1 MTQLSTLS
9 LFGFDFVNES
19 QNTAI
24 EALLN
29 GHSVKTVAFANAHCL
44 NMAFLNKTY
53 ASVLRES
60 DMLLPDGS
68 GVSIAAKMAGQR
80 FVTNLNGTDLFLP
93 LCKAAAAKGNSI
105 YLLGSAKGVAE
116 KAASKAKKLFPNL
129 KIAGQ
134 QHGYFPQTDTN
145 AIIENINASGADI
158 LLVALGVPMQELWI
172 SKHRNALSPALVMGV
187 GAMLDFHAG
196 RVSRAPLFLRK
207 LGLEWTWRLA
217 IEPTRM
223 AKRYLLGNPAFL
235 VGATVHG
242 LKRRLRLFDRVPPVK
257 RMFDLICVSL
267 GLLVLAPL
275 FLLIGLA
282 IKLSS
287 KGPVFFR
294 QTRVGYQ
301 GEHFNIYKFR
311 SMHLNAEMHRADLL
325 KKSDRKGVCFKLKN
339 DPRITPIGRLLRR
352 TSMDELPQL
361 LNILKGEMSLVGP
374 RPALPEEVE
383 AYSDRALLRLNVA
396 PGITGIWQISGRA
409 EIDFNRMVEMDIA
422 YSRTHSVMLDFFLII
437 LTARAV
443 ISGRGAF

>member
-1 MTQLSTLS
+1 MTHLTTLS

-19 QNTAI
+19 QNIAI

-29 GHSVKTVAFANAHCL
+29 GHKAKTVAFANAHCL
-44 NMAFLNKTY
+44 NIAFLNKAY

-68 GVSIAAKMAGQR
+68 GVNIAAKMAGQR
-80 FVTNLNGTDLFLP
+80 FVANLNGTDLFLP
-93 LCKAAAAKGNSI
+93 LCKAAAEKGKSV
-105 YLLGSAKGVAE
+105 YFLGSAKGVAR
-116 KAASKAKKLFPNL
+116 KAASKAKALFPTL
-129 KIAGQ
+129 KIAGH
-134 QHGYFPQTDTN
+134 QHGYFAQTDTN
-145 AIIENINASGADI
+145 AIIETINASSADI

-172 SKHRNALSPALVMGV
+172 RQHRNALTPALVMGV
-187 GAMLDFHAG
+187 GAMLDFHAD
-196 RVSRAPLFLRK
+196 RVSRAPLFLRQ

-217 IEPTRM
+217 IEPARM

-235 VGATVHG
+235 MGAAVHG

-257 RMFDLICVSL
+257 RLFDLLCVSL
-267 GLLVLAPL
+267 GLLCLAPL
-275 FLLIGLA
+275 FLLIALA

-294 QTRVGYQ
+294 QMRVGYK
-301 GEHFNIYKFR
+301 GEHFNMYKFR
-311 SMHLNAEMHRADLL
+311 SMQIDAETHRAELL
-325 KKSDRKGVCFKLKN
+325 KQSDRKGVCFKLKN

-352 TSMDELPQL
+352 FSLDELPQL

-374 RPALPEEVE
+374 RPALPEEVDT
-383 AYSDRALLRLNVA
+383 YSDRALQRLNVA

-443 ISGRGAF
+443 ISGRGAY